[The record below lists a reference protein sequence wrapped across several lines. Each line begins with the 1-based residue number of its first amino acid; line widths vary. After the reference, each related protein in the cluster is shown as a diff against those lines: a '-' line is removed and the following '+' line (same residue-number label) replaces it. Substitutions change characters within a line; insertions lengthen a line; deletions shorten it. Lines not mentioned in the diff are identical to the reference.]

1 MNKILQFLK
10 SRKANGLKW
19 NFDVNIPFVDIPIK
33 LFKYKKDKLINNIGI
48 PMSKNDR
55 TSDEIFESILNLL
68 QENKKDKNE
77 K

>member
-1 MNKILQFLK
+1 
-10 SRKANGLKW
+10 
-19 NFDVNIPFVDIPIK
+19 
-33 LFKYKKDKLINNIGI
+33 
-48 PMSKNDR
+48 MSKNDR

>member
-1 MNKILQFLK
+1 M
-10 SRKANGLKW
+10 
-19 NFDVNIPFVDIPIK
+19 DI
-33 LFKYKKDKLINNIGI
+33 DKLINNIGI